1 MILET
6 PISQDQTI
14 HLNTKNGW
22 RPTKRKMI
30 EAVILKLCFDEG
42 QLQEYMEQ
50 QNKVATV
57 IHASYDEEEE
67 RDCYFVR
74 IEQW

>member
-1 MILET
+1 MERCQHQT
-6 PISQDQTI
+6 HRQTI
-14 HLNTKNGW
+14 KDGW

-57 IHASYDEEEE
+57 IHASYDEEED

>member
-1 MILET
+1 
-6 PISQDQTI
+6 
-14 HLNTKNGW
+14 
-22 RPTKRKMI
+22 MI
-30 EAVILKLCFDEG
+30 EAIFLKLCFDEG

-57 IHASYDEEEE
+57 IHASYDEEED